1 MSFPRFVRRL
11 FANEGAGPKLR
22 EDILPEKMPG
32 TAASA
37 TKLETARTIFGMSF
51 DGTANVTHYASCATA
66 AGTAAKAV
74 TLAGF
79 KLAAGAEVLVS
90 FTTTNSVTNPT
101 LNVQNTGAKPIRF
114 ANLAIGAGVPVAG
127 RLYHLVYDGTAWQIV
142 GDVFTP
148 ALTAQ
153 IERAEFLNKLSI
165 GAPKFHRS
173 TVLPDDHAW
182 PDGSLV
188 LFEDWP
194 EFFEVYKSGGFE
206 GMLLPWDASAATQAA
221 NLGKYRPNAA
231 NPTGLYLP
239 LHGGQFF
246 RAWVLGGDGSAGGYN
261 APGLPNV
268 QGYALI
274 HTVKGAGAGGA
285 LSFGNFEINQLHT
298 GGADW
303 GGVWLNIDASHSN
316 VIYGASP
323 TVMPPSIN
331 IPVIIYLGRPK

>member
-221 NLGKYRPNAA
+221 NLGKYRPKI
-231 NPTGLYLP
+231 G
-239 LHGGQFF
+239 
-246 RAWVLGGDGSAGGYN
+246 RAHV
-261 APGLPNV
+261 
-268 QGYALI
+268 
-274 HTVKGAGAGGA
+274 
-285 LSFGNFEINQLHT
+285 
-298 GGADW
+298 
-303 GGVWLNIDASHSN
+303 
-316 VIYGASP
+316 
-323 TVMPPSIN
+323 
-331 IPVIIYLGRPK
+331 

>member
-90 FTTTNSVTNPT
+90 FTTTNSATNPT
-101 LNVQNTGAKPIRF
+101 LNVHNTGAKPIRF

-194 EFFEVYKSGGFE
+194 EFFEAYKSGGFE
-206 GMLLPWDASAATQAA
+206 GMLLPWNASAATQAA

-246 RAWVLGGDGSAGGYN
+246 RAWALGQTENAGAWQADCVGLHDHNSAGTPVGERGADGTMVCMRGMTTEDTIGTNYSPVLLRNVLAPGDGMGDK
-261 APGLPNV
+261 
-268 QGYALI
+268 
-274 HTVKGAGAGGA
+274 TVPQH
-285 LSFGNFEINQLHT
+285 IWH
-298 GGADW
+298 
-303 GGVWLNIDASHSN
+303 
-316 VIYGASP
+316 
-323 TVMPPSIN
+323 
-331 IPVIIYLGRPK
+331 PVILYLGRPK